1 MKARVD
7 SCPKALL
14 GPIEYRGKRVDFSNG
29 PLVMGVLNVTPD
41 SFYDGGRYDSL
52 ERAVERALRM
62 IDEGAAILD
71 VGGESSRPR
80 SDPVP
85 AAVQKERILP
95 VIRAVRERWEGWI
108 SVDTCSGDVA
118 RAAVKHGADMIN
130 DISAGR
136 MDPKMKR
143 IAAEL
148 GVPCILMHM
157 QGTPRTMQENPTYGS
172 VVREIIEVLEQ
183 SVRAWED
190 AGVSRE
196 RILID
201 PGIGFG
207 KTVEHNLALLK
218 HLYEFR
224 VLGRPIVLGTSR
236 KSFIGTLL
244 DCDVED
250 RLSGTLATAA
260 IAAWNGADILRM
272 HDVRET
278 RQVLTMVRAIREARG
293 QA

>member
-1 MKARVD
+1 
-7 SCPKALL
+7 
-14 GPIEYRGKRVDFSNG
+14 
-29 PLVMGVLNVTPD
+29 MGVLNVTPD